1 MMSARGMAL
10 LVWGLGVRRGDE
22 ERKDKTGMRRAQK
35 RVGRNAVERHRVSS
49 VPSVTVEL
57 VE

>member
-1 MMSARGMAL
+1 MKS
-10 LVWGLGVRRGDE
+10 E
-22 ERKDKTGMRRAQK
+22 KDKTGMRRAQK
-35 RVGRNAVERHRVSS
+35 RVGRDAVERHRVSS